1 VTEPGT
7 ASKLSLL
14 EAHRG
19 NRSDRFDAVVAAC
32 CVILGVGLAASLAF
46 GAAQRDWAALLALG
60 GLFVVAENRDRV
72 FTDETGLSGSIAVA
86 LAAGFYFGVQ
96 GWAGGA
102 FLVCITGGL
111 YLPHLRAKEW
121 AKAAVN
127 AACLGISGIVVAA
140 AVGACIE
147 VGVSPALLV
156 LVCIPAALTYW
167 TVNSVLLAI
176 AMTALRGGRV
186 SMNAWR
192 LIKSDTVMLIFAVGG
207 GLCGLVMTT
216 VGTWSGIAALTA
228 SLVALD
234 VFVIAVPAGPAVLRS
249 AWKMLLGRVIGGVA
263 SGLVAVAVTASLSG
277 AMGGAVVGLVAG
289 IVVGTLV
296 VVGVAVARLVGAR
309 HALDLAVLAGFA
321 LAELPL
327 IAIAAIAGVAAALA
341 GAAAAFLV
349 ASVLVIVGSL
359 GAAWRRRHEGSIE
372 VDDDVLL
379 AAVIEAILDGTPD
392 PAPRR

>member
-1 VTEPGT
+1 MVATFAVVLLSDTKFFIPGAGTLIVLAIIAANRDAVFSDETAISGSILVVCASVIGFGEASPLIPLLCAAGASLHRDHLRQLQLQKVVVNTGATVVPALVATGYLRLIMEPGWI
-7 ASKLSLL
+7 
-14 EAHRG
+14 
-19 NRSDRFDAVVAAC
+19 NRAVAIAGVVAIYWLLNNA
-32 CVILGVGLAASLAF
+32 VVGLA
-46 GAAQRDWAALLALG
+46 
-60 GLFVVAENRDRV
+60 
-72 FTDETGLSGSIAVA
+72 
-86 LAAGFYFGVQ
+86 
-96 GWAGGA
+96 
-102 FLVCITGGL
+102 
-111 YLPHLRAKEW
+111 
-121 AKAAVN
+121 
-127 AACLGISGIVVAA
+127 
-140 AVGACIE
+140 
-147 VGVSPALLV
+147 
-156 LVCIPAALTYW
+156 
-167 TVNSVLLAI
+167 LAI
-176 AMTALRGGRV
+176 ARDEDSGP
-186 SMNAWR
+186 
-192 LIKSDTVMLIFAVGG
+192 LIVGLIRSDTVMLIFAVGG

-349 ASVLVIVGSL
+349 ASALVIVGSL
-359 GAAWRRRHEGSIE
+359 GGAWRRRHEGSIE